1 MPASLTYQTPIGPL
15 TVSEVDGAV
24 VSLDWGWVVKRPKRT
39 PILSDAMRQ
48 LDLYFSG
55 RLRDFD
61 LPLALHG
68 SDFNR
73 RVWEALRAIPWGEV
87 ASYGE
92 VARRLGSGA
101 RAVGTAC
108 GANPISIFVP
118 CHRVVGSGGRLGGYS
133 GFGGLETKRFLL
145 KLEGTVLL

>member
-1 MPASLTYQTPIGPL
+1 MPASLTYRTPIGPL
-15 TVSEVDGAV
+15 TVSEVDGAI
-24 VSLDWGWVVKRPKRT
+24 VSLDWGWVAKRPERT
-39 PILSDAMRQ
+39 RVLTDAMRQ
-48 LDLYFSG
+48 LDLYFAG
-55 RLRDFD
+55 RLHDFD
-61 LPLALHG
+61 LPLSLRG

-73 RVWEALRAIPWGEV
+73 RVWEALRGIPWGEV

-133 GFGGLETKRFLL
+133 GFGGIETKRFLL
-145 KLEGTVLL
+145 KLEGTVLV

>member
-15 TVSEVDGAV
+15 TVSEVDGAI
-24 VSLDWGWVVKRPKRT
+24 VSLDWGWTAKRPKRT
-39 PILSDAMRQ
+39 PVLADAMRQ
-48 LDLYFSG
+48 LDLYFSK
-55 RLRDFD
+55 RLRDFT

-73 RVWEALRAIPWGEV
+73 RVWDALRAIPWGEV

-145 KLEGTVLL
+145 KLEGTVLV